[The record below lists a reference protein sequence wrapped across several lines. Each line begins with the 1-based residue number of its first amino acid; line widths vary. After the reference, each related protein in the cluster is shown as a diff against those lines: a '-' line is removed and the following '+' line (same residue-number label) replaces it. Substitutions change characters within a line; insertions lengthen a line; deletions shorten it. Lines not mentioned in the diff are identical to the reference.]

1 MRSALAR
8 CVFILALSLAVR
20 AEHRGLPLLTAI
32 PQVVHRGGGQ
42 TFAVTQDARGL
53 LYFGNL
59 AGVMTYDGAWWSTI
73 PLPNDSAVFSVA
85 SDNAG
90 LVAAG
95 GIDEFGYLAASS
107 EGALVYHS
115 LVAQLPASQREVGEV
130 RGICSMGRGFVFAA
144 ERATI
149 EWNGGAPRVIPPKGE
164 APPLDCGV
172 IDGAI
177 HMWGVDGLWRLE
189 NGQLV
194 RAGLPATIIDA
205 AVDGGG
211 FAIAAV
217 RNEGLMAIRNGVA
230 EAFAPEGSDWLRG
243 KRVTD
248 ACRLRDGRIVITTRE
263 DGVLLL
269 RADGAV
275 DEIIDSVAGL
285 PDEVLS
291 AAMPDREGALW
302 LAYHGPL
309 VRVDLSSP
317 VTVLDRRRGVYGN
330 ATSIRT
336 IDGKLWMTTSHGL
349 FVIDTPGATARR
361 ILGIPAPAWSIF
373 PDGNAILI
381 GTSDG
386 VYRVIEGKTPERLE
400 GTQDVAVY
408 ELVRSPRDP
417 NLIWLGTRA
426 CLATLR
432 RDGSSYRYAPVPNTP
447 RYVRSVVEDPQG
459 NVWFGTI
466 FDGAH
471 RMDPSGHV
479 KQFGS
484 GEMEVYPIAGRVVV
498 VHAFQS
504 ILTVVNERLVPDPQ
518 LSGIDAKNFFALA
531 EDGAGNVWINS
542 DPPRVAIKTTNGY
555 LKETRPLTGIG
566 TNIAYIRLE
575 DDGSLWFAGSE
586 GFFRYARTPSDAK
599 IVQPPPLLRRVT
611 IGDAHDAS
619 AISLAG
625 NATTLRHAFGRL
637 RIEFAPASYRPGV
650 AYQYQL
656 DPLDTKWSEWTNNSF
671 IDYTRLDAGE
681 YTFRVRARGAAG
693 AESAETQWSFRVRP
707 PWYRTTWAYVLFV
720 LALAV
725 LIAIIVKL
733 RTAALRRQ
741 ADRLRGQV
749 DERTRELARTVDLL
763 EQANAHLERLS
774 LLDELTGIPNR
785 RYFDRALAQAW
796 DEAVKGAQPV
806 SLILL
811 DLDHFK
817 SLNDQRG
824 HPAGDASLVQV
835 ARLLARKIRRSGDM
849 VTRGG
854 DVVARIGGEEFA
866 ILLTDT
872 DAEGATKV
880 AETLRG
886 AVEELT
892 IAFESAMLRVTVS
905 CGVASLSPVASQAPE
920 ILVRR
925 ADRALYAAK
934 AAGRNCV
941 RGEAAA

>member
-8 CVFILALSLAVR
+8 CVFVVAITFSLR
-20 AEHRGLPLLTAI
+20 AEHRGLPLLTVI
-32 PQVVHRGGGQ
+32 PQSQHRGGGQ
-42 TFAVTQDARGL
+42 TFAVTQDARGI

-59 AGVMTYDGAWWSTI
+59 AGVMTWDGAWWRKI
-73 PLPNDSAVFSVA
+73 PLPNDSAVFAVA
-85 SDNAG
+85 SDHAG

-95 GIDEFGYLAASS
+95 GIGELGYVATSADGTLA
-107 EGALVYHS
+107 YHS
-115 LVAQLPASQREVGEV
+115 LIDQLPPNARDVGEV
-130 RGICSMGRGFVFAA
+130 HGICTAGRGFVFAA

-149 EWNGGAPRVIPPKGE
+149 EWNGGTPRVIPPQGE

-177 HMWGVDGLWRLE
+177 HLWGVDGLFRLD
-189 NGQLV
+189 NGHLV
-194 RAGLPATIIDA
+194 RAGLPGTIIDA
-205 AVDGGG
+205 AVDGGAG
-211 FAIAAV
+211 AVVAV
-217 RNEGLMAIRNGVA
+217 RNEGLLSVRNGIA
-230 EAFAPEGSDWLRG
+230 ESFAPEGSDWLRG

-248 ACRLRDGRIVITTRE
+248 ACRLRDGRIVVTTRE

-269 RADGAV
+269 KPDGAV
-275 DEIIDSVAGL
+275 DEIIDAVAGL

-302 LAYHGPL
+302 LAYHGPI

-330 ATSIRT
+330 ASSIGT
-336 IDGKLWMTTSHGL
+336 FDGKLWMTTSHGL
-349 FVIDTPGATARR
+349 FIIDAPGATARR
-361 ILGIPAPAWSIF
+361 VPGVAAPAWSILR
-373 PDGNAILI
+373 DGTAMLV

-386 VYRVIEGKTPERLE
+386 IYRVTDGRTPERID
-400 GTQDVAVY
+400 GTQDLAVY
-408 ELVRSPRDP
+408 ELVRSTRDP
-417 NLIWLGTRA
+417 NVIWLGTRA
-426 CLATLR
+426 SLATLTR
-432 RDGSSYRYAPVPNTP
+432 AGNDYRYAAIASTP
-447 RYVRSVVEDPQG
+447 RYVRSIVEDGSG
-459 NVWFGTI
+459 NLWFGTI

-471 RMDPSGHV
+471 RREPNGRLT
-479 KQFGS
+479 KFGS
-484 GEMEVYPIAGRVVV
+484 GEMQVYTIAGDVVFV
-498 VHAFQS
+498 RAYKS
-504 ILTVVNERLVPDPQ
+504 IMQVTNETLVPHPTLKD
-518 LSGIDAKNFFALA
+518 IDATNFFALG
-531 EDGAGNVWINS
+531 EDSAGNVWLNS
-542 DPPRVAIKTTNGY
+542 DPPRVAIKTKDGY
-555 LKETRPLTGIG
+555 ARETRPLTGLG
-566 TNIAYIRLE
+566 TNISYIRLE

-599 IVQPPPLLRRVT
+599 IVQPPPLLRRVSV
-611 IGDAHDAS
+611 GDANDANN
-619 AISLAG
+619 ISLAG
-625 NATTLRHAFGRL
+625 NATSLRHAFGRL

-650 AYQYQL
+650 NYQYRL
-656 DPLDTKWSEWTNNSF
+656 DPLDARWSEWTANQF
-671 IDYTRLDAGE
+671 IDYTHLDAGD

-707 PWYRTTWAYVLFV
+707 PWYLTTWAIVLFV
-720 LALAV
+720 LAAAAL
-725 LIAIIVKL
+725 LIAIVKL

-749 DERTRELARTVDLL
+749 EERTRELARTVDLL

-785 RYFDRALAQAW
+785 RYFDRALAQSW
-796 DEAVKGAQPV
+796 DESVRSQQPV

-866 ILLTDT
+866 ILLTHTDT
-872 DAEGATKV
+872 EGATRI

-886 AVEELT
+886 AVEELA

-905 CGVASLSPVASQAPE
+905 CGVASITPAASQAPE
-920 ILVRR
+920 LLVRR